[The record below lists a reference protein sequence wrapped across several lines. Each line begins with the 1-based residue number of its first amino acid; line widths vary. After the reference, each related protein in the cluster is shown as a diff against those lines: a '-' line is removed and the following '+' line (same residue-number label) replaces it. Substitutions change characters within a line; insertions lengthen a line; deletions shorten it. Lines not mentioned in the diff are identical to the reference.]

1 MQIGIVTSFMKGL
14 SYKVALPMI
23 KAAGFR
29 VVGLGGVP
37 ELSGYATTEDRK
49 ILVSLLRELDL
60 TIDSIHAPFP
70 EGDRLF
76 AEDEFAR
83 QESLRL
89 CRLALDAAAEVDGR
103 VVVIHLIQ
111 PYGIAPGPQRDRM
124 LEQGRRSVA
133 ELADYAGRRQVRLA
147 LENGQRLEYDEV
159 LFNLLAE
166 MPLPQV
172 GLCYDSGHENVQGKC
187 FQILQ
192 RYGQRLM
199 ALHIHD
205 NVGRDTHL
213 LPYEGNIDWNAFREV
228 MAGLN
233 YAGDLILESSMDHS
247 QFQDPEIFLREA
259 ALRARRILG
268 LNAEVEK
275 Q

>member
-1 MQIGIVTSFMKGL
+1 MQIAIVTSFKNGL
-14 SYKVALPMI
+14 SYKVGLPMI
-23 KAAGFR
+23 KAAGFK
-29 VVGLGGVP
+29 VIGLGGAP
-37 ELSGYATTEDRK
+37 ELSGYATAEDRK
-49 ILVSLLRELDL
+49 ILVSLMHELDL
-60 TIDSIHAPFP
+60 TIDSVHAPFP

-76 AEDEFAR
+76 AEDESAR

-89 CRLALDAAAEVDGR
+89 CRLALDAAAEVNGR

-111 PYGIAPGPQRDRM
+111 PYSIASGPQRDRM

-133 ELADYAGRRQVRLA
+133 ELADYASQRQVRLA
-147 LENGQRLEYDEV
+147 LENGQRLDYDEV
-159 LFNLLAE
+159 LFNLLDE
-166 MPLPQV
+166 MPLPHV

-192 RYGQRLM
+192 RYGQRLL

-205 NVGRDTHL
+205 NLGSDTHL
-213 LPYEGNIDWNAFREV
+213 LPYEGNIDWDAFREV

-233 YAGDLILESSMDHS
+233 YDGDLLLESSMSHS
-247 QFQDPEIFLREA
+247 QFQDPEIFLCEA

-268 LNAEVEK
+268 LKTDANK
-275 Q
+275 G